1 MPKKEENKTTFIGFW
16 QGLLDD
22 WMAVLTRPNIETYIH
37 LKERATSPK
46 IVLNIALLGLVI
58 GLYVLTIQPPAFIQT
73 DSLLLDLGRLIFYTE
88 ADFFILSLILFVIAG
103 LFGGRGG
110 FVEHSYLLSLITAPL
125 GLVIVAFLFVA
136 NKLGLTLAAIMNP
149 LSSIGITTIF
159 IVLFGLYAFLLL
171 LFALEAAHEMES
183 HQVIYTIGAFLGS
196 WGILRVIAM
205 FVAGED
211 NIITQESAFLTEEW
225 ARGTLQQAILGHLW
239 MVAFSVFIAVVIGVV
254 MGVLITMP
262 PKRPRVSHLFFLI
275 PLGVFFLIWAAP
287 KGWLGMGI
295 ADPIMEVSNALDN
308 GLTRASKGLF
318 GPLLS
323 LLSAIVRKPAA
334 VGMIGVIL
342 TMILY
347 ALLLAGES
355 ASELTLYIA
364 GIILTIPSIALFGV
378 FIGPFSIG
386 AFNAVVALTLY
397 AQLPILRNT
406 YTGIKEVKPE
416 IVEAGRGM
424 GMTEFQLLRNV
435 KIPIATPVIMA
446 GVRVS
451 VVMLVG
457 IAAIASYIGNDTLG
471 DYIFHGIQRVQPLR
485 YYAGAITV
493 AVFAL
498 SMDFF
503 LGWLQ
508 NHLTPEG
515 LKGRR

>member
-1 MPKKEENKTTFIGFW
+1 MPQKEENKTAFIGFW

-22 WMAVLTRPNIETYIH
+22 WMAVLTRPNIETYIR

-46 IVLNIALLGLVI
+46 IVLNLALLGLVI

-103 LFGGRGG
+103 LLGGTGG

-183 HQVIYTIGAFLGS
+183 HQVIYTIGAVLGS

-205 FVAGED
+205 FAAGED
-211 NIITQESAFLTEEW
+211 NIITQESAFLAEEW

-262 PKRPRVSHLFFLI
+262 PKRPSVSHLFFLI

-295 ADPIMEVSNALDN
+295 ADPIMEISDTLDI
-308 GLTRASKGLF
+308 GLTRAAKGFF

-342 TMILY
+342 TVILY

-498 SMDFF
+498 SMDYF

-508 NHLTPEG
+508 NRLTPEG

>member
-1 MPKKEENKTTFIGFW
+1 MPTETQSKNTFIGFW
-16 QGLLDD
+16 QDLLDD
-22 WMAVLTRPNIETYIH
+22 WMSILTSPSLETYH
-37 LKERATSPK
+37 RLKEKATSPK
-46 IVLNIALLGLVI
+46 TVINIGLLGLVI
-58 GLYVLTIQPPAFIQT
+58 GFFVLTVQPSAFVHT
-73 DSLLLDLGRLIFYTE
+73 DKLFLDLGRLIFYTE
-88 ADFFILSLILFVIAG
+88 ADFFILSLILFVVAT
-103 LFGGRGG
+103 LLGGKGG
-110 FVEHSYLLSLITAPL
+110 FIEHSYLLSLITAPL
-125 GLVIVAFLFVA
+125 GLIIVAFLFIA
-136 NKLGLTLAAIMNP
+136 NKLGLTLAAIMIP
-149 LSSIGITTIF
+149 LSSIGITSIF
-159 IVLFGLYAFLLL
+159 IVLFALYGFLLL
-171 LFALEAAHEMES
+171 LFAIEAAHEMES
-183 HQVIYTIGAFLGS
+183 HQVIYTIGAVLGT
-196 WGILRVIAM
+196 WGILRVFAM
-205 FVAGED
+205 FAAGED
-211 NIITQESAFLTEEW
+211 NIITQESAFLAEEW
-225 ARGTLQQAILGHLW
+225 ARGTLQKALLGHLW

-254 MGVLITMP
+254 IGVLITMP

-275 PLGVFFLIWAAP
+275 PLGTFFLIWAAP

-295 ADPIMEVSNALDN
+295 ADPIMEISNTLDN
-308 GLTRASKGLF
+308 GLTRAAKGFF

-342 TMILY
+342 TVIIY
-347 ALLLAGES
+347 VLLLAGET

-406 YTGIKEVKPE
+406 YTGIKEVEPE

-424 GMTEFQLLRNV
+424 GMTEFQLLRDV

-498 SMDFF
+498 LMDYF

-508 NHLTPEG
+508 NRLTPEG